1 MAIDWATVFDE
12 CHRQPGLSE
21 ANLERFVG
29 DVARPM
35 NPTEIED
42 VNRGQR
48 NPFPPTDPLHPT
60 WRPFDPDAWVIPS
73 QPLLPSYLSFLR
85 WSNGGEFR
93 TGQREFGFF
102 PAFDEGSGVRA
113 MLVAYQLPQY
123 MPHALPIAFNG
134 GGVFYLFDM
143 RKSPIDGEYPVV
155 CASAGNLGWEP
166 DEYKMVAG
174 SFVAA
179 CRGTINI
186 ETLLYSNP

>member
-21 ANLERFVG
+21 ADLEHFVG
-29 DVARPM
+29 EVGRPM
-35 NPTEIED
+35 STTEIED
-42 VNRGQR
+42 VNRGQQ
-48 NPFPPTDPLHPT
+48 NPFLPTDSLYAAY
-60 WRPFDPDAWVIPS
+60 RPFDPSAWVIPNR
-73 QPLLPSYLSFLR
+73 PLPQSYLSFLR
-85 WSNGGEFR
+85 WSNGG
-93 TGQREFGFF
+93 QFGNGERWFQFF
-102 PAFDEGSGVRA
+102 PACDPLHGVRA
-113 MLVAYQLPQY
+113 MLLAYHLPQY
-123 MPHALPIAFNG
+123 MPHALPIALNG

-143 RKSPIDGEYPVV
+143 RKSPSGGEYPVV

-166 DEYKMVAG
+166 DECKIVAE